1 LEDLRLA
8 ADFIEVL
15 RSASLDDPISGLS
28 AEALD
33 RLRSLSR
40 DQPAQLIDEDS
51 RYAIDLYL
59 ANPSEATYEAN
70 RAASL
75 RRHPN
80 TSLQSYYKTKRLI
93 AELTGIES
101 IVHDMCINSCIA
113 YTGPFSELDS
123 CPTCSEA
130 RYDQFRFEAS
140 SGTEKIPRQEFH
152 TILIGPQLQAL
163 YCDPDSREREAH
175 SLPP

>member
-28 AEALD
+28 TEALD
-33 RLRSLSR
+33 RLRSPSR
-40 DQPAQLIDEDS
+40 DQPAQLIDKDS
-51 RYAIDLYL
+51 QYAIDLYL

-80 TSLQSYYKTKRLI
+80 TPLQLYYKTKRLI

-113 YTGPFSELDS
+113 YT
-123 CPTCSEA
+123 
-130 RYDQFRFEAS
+130 
-140 SGTEKIPRQEFH
+140 
-152 TILIGPQLQAL
+152 
-163 YCDPDSREREAH
+163 
-175 SLPP
+175 